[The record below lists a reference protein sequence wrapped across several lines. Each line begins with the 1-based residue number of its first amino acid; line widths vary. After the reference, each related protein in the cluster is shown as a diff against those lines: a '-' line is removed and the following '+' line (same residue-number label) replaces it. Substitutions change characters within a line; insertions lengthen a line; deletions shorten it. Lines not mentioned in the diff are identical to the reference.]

1 VLERIHEIMK
11 ANHITDNHKV
21 GLYGI
26 TYKENVDDTRES
38 PTLQMLEL
46 QKRHLANPLKSFDPF
61 FTEKEI
67 VPNQILDF
75 DQFLSEVD
83 MVVIM
88 VKHDHIKQNWD
99 KLKDKVILD
108 CHNICPLEGVYHI

>member
-1 VLERIHEIMK
+1 MYIVSVPTPYDKFSKKVDPWFLVGDYPQLAKVIDESMK
-11 ANHITDNHKV
+11 T
-21 GLYGI
+21 
-26 TYKENVDDTRES
+26 
-38 PTLQMLEL
+38 
-46 QKRHLANPLKSFDPF
+46 FDPF
-61 FTEKEI
+61 FTEKAI
-67 VPNQILDF
+67 VKNQLLDF

-99 KLKDKVILD
+99 NLKGKVVLD